1 MSFMF
6 KNIKSL
12 KSLKGKTVIVRA
24 DLNVPIFKGEILD
37 TTRIDNFMPTLKY
50 LKEKEAKIVI
60 ISHLGRP
67 KGEWKSEFSL
77 DPIAKYMKIKLEK
90 TQIEN
95 LKLSLENG
103 EAVLLE
109 NIRFYKGET
118 KNDLTFSKK
127 LANLGEVFIN
137 DGFSVSHRSHAS
149 TVGITS
155 FLPSYAGFQILKETK
170 ELDKILQNPKHP
182 IVGFFG
188 GLKVSTKAPII
199 LNLLGKLDTL
209 ILGGAMAN
217 TFLKAKGFEI
227 GESFYEK
234 SQIENAK
241 KIIKLAGK
249 KLILPTDIMTQNEAC
264 KSVEDLEK
272 TDVIMD
278 IGIETIEVAK
288 KQIEKHKTIIWNGAL
303 GKDKVFPFQNGTEK
317 IAEKI
322 AEENIFSITGGG
334 DLYAFLKARNLIE
347 KFSFVSTAGG
357 AFLKYIS
364 GEKLPALEIL
374 KK

>member
-1 MSFMF
+1 MF

-24 DLNVPIFKGEILD
+24 DLNVPMFKGKILD

-50 LKEKEAKIVI
+50 LKEKEAKIII

-67 KGEWKSEFSL
+67 KGEWNKEFSL
-77 DPIAKYMKIKLEK
+77 AKIATYMKIKLNK
-90 TQIEN
+90 TPIQDF
-95 LKLSLENG
+95 KLSLKNS
-103 EAVLLE
+103 EAILLE
-109 NIRFYKGET
+109 NIRFYRGET
-118 KNDLTFSKK
+118 KNDLSFSKK
-127 LANLGEVFIN
+127 LANLGDIFIN

-149 TVGITS
+149 TVGITN

-170 ELDKILQNPKHP
+170 ELDKILKNPKHP
-182 IVGFFG
+182 IVGLFG

-199 LNLLGKLDTL
+199 LNLLEKIDTL

-227 GESFYEK
+227 GESFYEE

-241 KIIKLAGK
+241 KIIKLAGE
-249 KLILPTDIMTQNEAC
+249 KLILPMDIMTQNKEC

-278 IGIETIEVAK
+278 IGIATIENIK
-288 KQIEKHKTIIWNGAL
+288 KEILKHKTLIWNGTF
-303 GKDKVFPFQNGTEK
+303 GVCEESSFHNGTEK
-317 IAEKI
+317 IARKI
-322 AEENIFSITGGG
+322 AEEKIFSITGGG
-334 DLYAFLKARNLIE
+334 DLYAFLNKRNLID

-364 GEKLPALEIL
+364 GEKLPALEVL